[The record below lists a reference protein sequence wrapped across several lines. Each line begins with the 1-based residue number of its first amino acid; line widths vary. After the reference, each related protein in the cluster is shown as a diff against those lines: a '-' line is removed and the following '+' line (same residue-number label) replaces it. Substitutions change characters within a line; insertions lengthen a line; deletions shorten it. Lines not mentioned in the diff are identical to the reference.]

1 MVPWRRLRALGA
13 ADRRLLAE
21 TGLLFLLARIGL
33 WIVPFSVLRRVLDG
47 SRPPRRLPC
56 PEFPERVAWAV
67 AAVARRLPGMTCLVQ
82 SLAAHALL
90 QRRGCCPAL
99 HIGVRRGVRGRG
111 SGAAEFLDA
120 HAWVGC
126 DGRVV
131 AGEIDDLV
139 EYRVLTPVEPAA
151 SSSASVPP

>member
-1 MVPWRRLRALGA
+1 MVPWRRLRALGS

-21 TGLLFLLARIGL
+21 TGLLLLLARIGL
-33 WIVPFSVLRRVLDG
+33 WVAPFPVLRRVLDG
-47 SRPPRRLPC
+47 PRPPRLAPR
-56 PEFPERVAWAV
+56 PEFSDRVAWAV
-67 AAVARRLPGMTCLVQ
+67 VAVARRLPGMTCLVQ

-90 QRRGCCPAL
+90 QRRGCRPAL

-120 HAWVGC
+120 HAWVEC

-139 EYRVLTPVEPAA
+139 EYQLLTPVEPAA